1 MSQYAD
7 HYFDENSRNNS
18 WANMLVFIP
27 HGARVLD
34 VGCATAN
41 FGQWLEQHRGCEV
54 VGVDIN
60 AEDILEAQ
68 TKISAAFILDVTDPT
83 ALQTLGTFDV
93 IVFADVLEHL
103 VDPRAALRACK
114 GLLKDGGS
122 VVYSIPHMGH
132 ISVRF
137 NVLEGRFPYA
147 ELGLL
152 DRTHLHFYDRVEVD
166 SLFAGAGFS
175 IVEQN
180 PTVVGFPERLTTQRL
195 AAVGLHDSPHFHAM
209 LSATEA
215 DLYQFIG
222 RAVPTRDVPVVA
234 RDVPDDDA
242 SPDGLLFLA
251 NAVLDEN
258 ERLRGELAAL
268 QAVQELTEAHAN
280 RVQRRIRSVVDRL
293 RRGSGLTRG
302 D

>member
-7 HYFDENSRNNS
+7 HHFDENSRNNS
-18 WANMLVFIP
+18 WANMLIFIP
-27 HGARVLD
+27 RGARVLD

-60 AEDILEAQ
+60 EEDILEAQ
-68 TKISAAFILDVTDPT
+68 AKISAAFVLDVTDPT
-83 ALQTLGTFDV
+83 ALQTLGTFDI

-103 VDPRAALRACK
+103 VDPAAALRACK
-114 GLLKDGGS
+114 ELLKDGGS

-132 ISVRF
+132 VSVRF

-166 SLFAGAGFS
+166 NLFARAGFS
-175 IVEQN
+175 IVEDN
-180 PTVVGFPERLTTQRL
+180 PTLVGFPERLTSQRL
-195 AAVGLHDSPHFHAM
+195 TAIGLKASPQFHAM
-209 LSATEA
+209 LQTTDA
-215 DLYQFIG
+215 DLYQFVG
-222 RAVPTRDVPVVA
+222 RAVPTRDVPVVT
-234 RDVPDDDA
+234 RDVPVDDA
-242 SPDGLLFLA
+242 SPDGLLLLA
-251 NAVLDEN
+251 NAALDEN

-268 QAVQELTEAHAN
+268 QALQALSATRPN
-280 RVQRRIRSVVDRL
+280 RVRSLVRSVVYRL
-293 RRGSGLTRG
+293 RGGAR
-302 D
+302 